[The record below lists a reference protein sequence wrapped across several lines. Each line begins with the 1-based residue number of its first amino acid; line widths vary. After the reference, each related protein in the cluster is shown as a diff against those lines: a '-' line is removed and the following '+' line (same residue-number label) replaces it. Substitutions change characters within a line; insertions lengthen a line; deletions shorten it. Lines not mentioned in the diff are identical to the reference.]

1 MWSVGCIFAEMLGGK
16 PLFKGRDYVDQLN
29 QILGI
34 LGTPDEETLRRV
46 GSERVN
52 MHYYL
57 WIYIRILMNMLL
69 GSSLYS
75 ESTENAD
82 DSIFTTLSKGKSFR

>member
-1 MWSVGCIFAEMLGGK
+1 MRNL
-16 PLFKGRDYVDQLN
+16 LFKILDVDQLN

-52 MHYYL
+52 
-57 WIYIRILMNMLL
+57 
-69 GSSLYS
+69 G
-75 ESTENAD
+75 
-82 DSIFTTLSKGKSFR
+82 DSMTAFFFYFKYNLRCSK

>member
-52 MHYYL
+52 IL
-57 WIYIRILMNMLL
+57 WIN
-69 GSSLYS
+69 
-75 ESTENAD
+75 
-82 DSIFTTLSKGKSFR
+82 

>member
-46 GSERVN
+46 GSERV
-52 MHYYL
+52 
-57 WIYIRILMNMLL
+57 
-69 GSSLYS
+69 
-75 ESTENAD
+75 
-82 DSIFTTLSKGKSFR
+82 SIITFMDLKDKNLDE